1 MGKKQEL
8 GPTDV
13 AYAFVK
19 DGKLIIVDA
28 RAMPWVYEGS
38 KAKKGEDAPE
48 APGDVAEC
56 FVINERL
63 HVVDGSNMTWTYNP
77 ARSIWIKGEELD
89 IEADEEP
96 AAVEGEEPKDYPWIK
111 GKTFEIGPVHGDL
124 VREARATVA
133 AEDEKANEGKKSSK
147 KAA

>member
-1 MGKKQEL
+1 MGKRQEL

-19 DGKLIIVDA
+19 DGKLVIVDA
-28 RAMPWVYEGS
+28 RAMPWVYEGT
-38 KAKKGEDAPE
+38 KGAKKGAKGDAPE

-63 HVVDGSNMTWTYNP
+63 HVVDGSNLTWTYNP
-77 ARSIWIKGEELD
+77 AQSAWIKGEELD
-89 IEADEEP
+89 IKADEEP
-96 AAVEGEEPKDYPWIK
+96 AKAEGEEPKDYPWIK
-111 GKTFEIGPVHGDL
+111 GKTFEIGPVHGQQ
-124 VREARATVA
+124 VREARALVE
-133 AEDEKANEGKKSSK
+133 AEDEKASKDK